1 MASLVASKLLPSML
15 ISDLAPGERNSLKNK
30 NRLKFISFHKKRTLL
45 SAKICIELGLLAAY
59 SIMYQLRE
67 YIFAKDEKDFGVVAF
82 FFVNNETK
90 KKDHSS
96 GRFLVFHTTVEY
108 LNKSNLERG

>member
-30 NRLKFISFHKKRTLL
+30 NRLKFISFQKKSAGKFRTLL

-59 SIMYQLRE
+59 SSNMYQLRE

-82 FFVNNETK
+82 LFFFNIETK
-90 KKDHSS
+90 KKIILPDDFWFSIQLLS
-96 GRFLVFHTTVEY
+96 I
-108 LNKSNLERG
+108 

>member
-30 NRLKFISFHKKRTLL
+30 NRLKFISSKKKKSAGKFRTLL

-59 SIMYQLRE
+59 SSNMYQLRE

-82 FFVNNETK
+82 L
-90 KKDHSS
+90 
-96 GRFLVFHTTVEY
+96 FLRPPLH
-108 LNKSNLERG
+108 KSTIDI

>member
-1 MASLVASKLLPSML
+1 
-15 ISDLAPGERNSLKNK
+15 
-30 NRLKFISFHKKRTLL
+30 
-45 SAKICIELGLLAAY
+45 
-59 SIMYQLRE
+59 MYQLRE

-82 FFVNNETK
+82 FFVNNETR